1 MTKLHRLHPVI
12 KVTDKKERSAAI
24 AIAES
29 KRTLDENISRL
40 DNLNVYLYEY
50 MGKFRAV
57 SEQGLSAQQIQ
68 EYRIFLDNL
77 ESAVN
82 QQRHLVAMHQE
93 SYEKNKKLWYSARGK
108 VKALGVVIT
117 RHEQKE
123 RQENV
128 RRDQKE
134 LDDRH
139 KNINNIQSG
148 EK

>member
-1 MTKLHRLHPVI
+1 MTKLHKLYPVI
-12 KVTDKKERSAAI
+12 KVTDKKERSAAL

-40 DNLNVYLYEY
+40 NNLNVYLNEY

-57 SEQGLSAQQIQ
+57 SEQGLSAHQMQ

-82 QQRHLVAMHQE
+82 QQRHLVTMHQE
-93 SYEKNKKLWYSARGK
+93 SYEKNKKLWYSARRK
-108 VKALGVVIT
+108 VKALGVVIA

-123 RQENV
+123 QQENM

-134 LDDRH
+134 LDDLP
-139 KNINNIQSG
+139 KNTRNIQMQ

>member
-1 MTKLHRLHPVI
+1 MTKFHRLHPVI

-40 DNLNVYLYEY
+40 DILNVYLYEY

-57 SEQGLSAQQIQ
+57 SEQGLSAHQMQ

-82 QQRHLVAMHQE
+82 QQRHLVTMHQE
-93 SYEKNKKLWYSARGK
+93 SYEKNKKLWYSARRK
-108 VKALGVVIT
+108 VKALGVVVA

-123 RQENV
+123 QQENM

-134 LDDRH
+134 LDDRPR
-139 KNINNIQSG
+139 NINNIRVE